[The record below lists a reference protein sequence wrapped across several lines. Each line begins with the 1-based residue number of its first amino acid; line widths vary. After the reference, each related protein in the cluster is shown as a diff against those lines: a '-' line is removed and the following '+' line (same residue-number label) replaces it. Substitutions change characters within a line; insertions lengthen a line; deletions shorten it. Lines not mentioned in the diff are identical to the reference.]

1 MPYEIVE
8 HMADVKIRVWGKTL
22 EEVFTSALRGMN
34 SIMASSFETET
45 GEEGTEREIEVDSSD
60 RSSLL
65 VDFLNEVLSLSQ
77 INKEVYTNVVFGECS
92 ETYIQAKLIGTEVEE
107 FDEDIKAVT
116 YHIAELKEN
125 ENHELEATLVL
136 DI

>member
-8 HMADVKIRVWGKTL
+8 HMADVKVRVWGKTL
-22 EEVFTSALRGMN
+22 EEVFRSALEGMN
-34 SIMASSFETET
+34 SIMAPSVEGG
-45 GEEGTEREIEVDSSD
+45 GEGAEREIEVDSSD

-77 INKEVYTNVVFGECS
+77 INKEVYTDVTFGECT
-92 ETYIQAKLIGTEVEE
+92 ETHVQATLVGTEVEE

-116 YHIAELKEN
+116 YHTAELKES
-125 ENHELEATLVL
+125 EEYGLEATLVF